1 MMSKLPSSRPPGAV
15 RGYSMIELV
24 VALTIGVFLVMGLFT
39 VLQSTRQGANEA
51 TALAQLED
59 NERVAMTILTDMIQ
73 NAGYF
78 PDPLAE
84 SVTTA
89 FLADGGLYTYSN
101 GSTGGQLF
109 YGTVVTAGS
118 SETMMV
124 RFKTAPGDPVF
135 NCNGGSNPSSGASN
149 IMYVNY
155 FQLTTSAQGVSQ
167 LGCAVG
173 SDSTTAAAATPM
185 GLVNNVAGM
194 TFAYAMNTQGTL
206 ATTGATTLQ
215 GVVGQANS
223 RCPGDTYKPTGRM
236 VMTTSYDWT
245 NVCAVKVTLKFNNPL
260 YQLPG
265 QPKPDPNQPQY
276 LTFERVVAVRSKS
289 GIDIVTVTPPGGSSS
304 GS

>member
-1 MMSKLPSSRPPGAV
+1 MMSRLPSSRPLRAV

-24 VALTIGVFLVMGLFT
+24 VAITIGVFLLMGLFT
-39 VLQSTRQGANEA
+39 VLQSTRQGASEA

-89 FLADGGLYTYSN
+89 FLADGGFYTYSAA
-101 GSTGGQLF
+101 GTGGQLF

-124 RFKTAPGDPVF
+124 RFKVAPGDPVF
-135 NCNGGSNPSSGASN
+135 NCNGGSNPSSSGSN
-149 IMYVNY
+149 VMYVND
-155 FQLTTSAQGVSQ
+155 FQLTTNAQGVSQ

-173 SDSTTAAAATPM
+173 SDSSTAAAATAM
-185 GLVNNVAGM
+185 GLVNNVVGM
-194 TFAYAMNTQGTL
+194 TFAYAMNTEGTV
-206 ATTGATTLQ
+206 ASTGATALQ
-215 GVVGQANS
+215 GSTGLANN
-223 RCPGDTYKPTGRM
+223 RCPGDTYKPTAS
-236 VMTTSYDWT
+236 MTMATFDWT

-265 QPKPDPNQPQY
+265 QPHPDVNQPQY
-276 LTFERVVAVRSKS
+276 LTFERVIAVRSKS
-289 GIDIVTVTPPGGSSS
+289 GIDIITVTPPGGSSS